1 MKLERFADIVDA
13 YGADAARW
21 PEGERLAAL
30 ALLETV
36 PEAARLYRQALAL
49 DSWLDESCEA
59 RLPDALF
66 ARVEALVPAVAAS
79 NTPAP
84 SNAWWRGGWLRWFAP
99 PVAAMAMGLLAG
111 VVVPPPL
118 ATTIGGTVLTASAD
132 DTATDALLNY
142 GIDLGYTA
150 VVGEESLQ

>member
-30 ALLETV
+30 ALLEQV
-36 PEAARLYRQALAL
+36 PEAARLYREALAL
-49 DSWLDESCEA
+49 DSWLDESSDA
-59 RLPDALF
+59 RVPDALF
-66 ARVEALVPAVAAS
+66 ARMEAMVPALAVSAV
-79 NTPAP
+79 PEP
-84 SNAWWRGGWLRWFAP
+84 SSVWWRGGWLRWFAP
-99 PVAAMAMGLLAG
+99 PVTAMAMGLLAG

-118 ATTIGGTVLTASAD
+118 ATSTAGTVLTASAG